1 MFIEVGRKIRW
12 NCQLRENVLQSFL
25 KNGPSTASFS
35 VILSIQK
42 KHLLKFLR
50 SNFSFIS
57 NFWRQLMKPKNL
69 IFLIW
74 RFPGKHH
81 PDFHRVEHE
90 PVLQQQGQDGGNR
103 PVRTG
108 QWIIPFFQR
117 NPPLIRERERNRRE
131 KDLLWDSYQMGNFF
145 RFLEK
150 MVVLKSCFF
159 VSSLPIIFHLKC
171 FDFFIKLNV
180 MQNRWT

>member
-1 MFIEVGRKIRW
+1 MP
-12 NCQLRENVLQSFL
+12 NL
-25 KNGPSTASFS
+25 KLP
-35 VILSIQK
+35 LSIQK
-42 KHLLKFLR
+42 NIYSSSSVPIFH
-50 SNFSFIS
+50 SFRT
-57 NFWRQLMKPKNL
+57 FWRQLMKPKNL

-117 NPPLIRERERNRRE
+117 NPPLIRERERKRPVV
-131 KDLLWDSYQMGNFF
+131 
-145 RFLEK
+145 RFLSDGQFFQILGKNGCLEK
-150 MVVLKSCFF
+150 LFLRFF
-159 VSSLPIIFHLKC
+159 SPDSFSSQMFR
-171 FDFFIKLNV
+171 FFIKLNV
-180 MQNRWT
+180 MRNRWS